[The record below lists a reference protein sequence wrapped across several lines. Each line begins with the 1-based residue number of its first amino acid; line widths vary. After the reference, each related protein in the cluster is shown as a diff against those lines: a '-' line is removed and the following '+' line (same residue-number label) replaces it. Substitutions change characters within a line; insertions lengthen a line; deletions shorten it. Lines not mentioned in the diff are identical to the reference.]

1 VAAVTAP
8 PPGAT
13 AVPLV
18 LATGEYD
25 NKLLT
30 GTDDIE
36 GGAVSHYKS
45 NIRDIEFNLFEVL
58 GRDEVLGKGPFE
70 EVDVETARAILV
82 EVDRLAR
89 EDLAASYVESDRTPP
104 VFDPDAHTADVP
116 EAFAKSY
123 RAWMDAEY
131 WRLSL
136 PAELGGQ
143 PAPSTLNWAIGELVL
158 GSNAPVWMYA
168 CGPSFASIV
177 HACGNERDKRIA
189 EHMVE
194 RGWGATMVLTEPD
207 AGSDVGAG
215 RTKATLQ
222 EDGSWHIEGVKRFIT
237 SAEHDMSE
245 NIIHLVLARPVGVEG
260 AGGPGTKGLSLF
272 VVPKHHFDLQ
282 TGELTGERNGAY
294 VTGVE
299 KKMGIKVSNTC
310 EVTFGDPSGG
320 GEPAKGWLLGEVHD
334 GIAQMFQVIEN
345 ARMMV
350 GTKAIAT
357 LSTGYLN
364 ALDYAKERV
373 QGADLTQAADKTAPR
388 VTITHHPDVRR
399 SLMTQKSFA
408 EAMRALVLYTATWQ
422 DRVQVATHAGE
433 RDELAERV
441 NDLLLPIVKGYG
453 SERSWVLL
461 GTESLQTLGGSG
473 FLQEY
478 PIEQYVRDA
487 KIDTLYEGT
496 TAIQGQ
502 DLFFRKIVKDQA
514 QALGHLAGEIQSFAE
529 DEADSAASGG
539 RLKVERGLLAQGLED
554 AQAIVGTLV
563 DELMSADPSRSAAEG
578 DRGIRNIYK
587 VGLNTSRLL
596 MALGDVVCSWLL
608 LRQAEVALERLGDE
622 VKRSD
627 QAFYE
632 GKVAAAQFFA
642 RNVLPKLSAER
653 AIAEATDLSL
663 MDLAEDAF

>member
-1 VAAVTAP
+1 M
-8 PPGAT
+8 
-13 AVPLV
+13 
-18 LATGEYD
+18 
-25 NKLLT
+25 
-30 GTDDIE
+30 
-36 GGAVSHYKS
+36 SHYQS
-45 NIRDIEFNLFEVL
+45 NLRDIEFNLFEVL
-58 GRDEVLGKGPFE
+58 GRDEVLGQGPFAD
-70 EVDVETARAILV
+70 VDGETARSILA

-89 EDLAASYVESDRTPP
+89 EDLAASYEDSDRNPP
-104 VFDPDAHTADVP
+104 VFDPATNTAPLP
-116 EAFAKSY
+116 ESFKKSY
-123 RAWMDAEY
+123 QAWMDAEY
-131 WRLSL
+131 WRLSI
-136 PAELGGQ
+136 PEEIGGT
-143 PAPSTLNWAIGELVL
+143 PAPSTLNWAIGEMVL

-177 HACGNERDKRIA
+177 HRNGNERDQRIA

-215 RTKATLQ
+215 RAKATDNG
-222 EDGSWHIEGVKRFIT
+222 DGSWNIEGVKRFIT

-260 AGGPGTKGLSLF
+260 VGGPGTKGLSLF
-272 VVPKHHFDLQ
+272 IVPKHHFDHE

-294 VTGVE
+294 VTNVE
-299 KKMGIKVSNTC
+299 HKMGIKVSNTC
-310 EVTFGDPSGG
+310 EVTFGDPSVGG
-320 GEPAKGWLLGEVHD
+320 GEPARGWLLGEVHD

-350 GTKAIAT
+350 GSKAIAT

-364 ALDYAKERV
+364 ALEYAKSRV

-422 DRVQVATHAGE
+422 DRIQMAEHAAVEGGE
-433 RDELAERV
+433 KDDLAAAV

-473 FLQEY
+473 FLTEY

-502 DLFFRKIVKDQA
+502 DFFFRKIVKDQGR
-514 QALGHLAGEIQSFAE
+514 ALGHLAKEIEGFVAS
-529 DEADSAASGG
+529 EAGNG
-539 RLKVERGLLAQGLED
+539 RLKTERALLAGALED
-554 AQAIVGTLV
+554 ANALVGHMIN
-563 DELMSADPSRSAAEG
+563 DLMSADASAEG
-578 DRGIRNIYK
+578 GDLRNIYK
-587 VGLNTSRLL
+587 VGLNTTRLL
-596 MALGDVVCSWLL
+596 MVLGDVVCAWLL
-608 LRQAEVALERLGDE
+608 LRQAEVALGKLAGE
-622 VKRSD
+622 VSAKD
-627 QAFYE
+627 KPFYE

-642 RNVLPKLSAER
+642 QTNLPRVRAER
-653 AIAEATDLSL
+653 KIAEGIDLSL
-663 MDLAEDAF
+663 MDLDESAF